1 MGVLDLASLA
11 KRVESMGRGQL
22 RAGPQAEVTLRIWLG
37 DLAMAKQLLEEYSPV
52 DDGASHAEALGA
64 ALTQLLAELPG
75 AAERSVA
82 FVPRR
87 LPQAVAEQK
96 GKLLCGTL
104 ELRSKA
110 QLSYVLL
117 LKDGMVGQCGTCEQF
132 VTQALSELK
141 ALVSGGLAE
150 MCLLDY
156 RGFGWSSGSASVAHL
171 RQDAEES
178 GRDKLP
184 GSGWRGPA
192 LILDSPVTCQWPL
205 EAVPSWPR
213 LAEAM
218 DSTLRP
224 CERPR
229 VCMCCSTKSAKKLQ
243 TSREKCYLET
253 EDLLRAID
261 LPLLYING
269 TADVVCPHTQAVPC
283 FEAHSSHTGYLPLA
297 QVDGQLRA
305 CTCSFDRKLRH
316 YNIVISKE
324 IGGLWGSRSGQI
336 PEEETRSIP
345 LNKFREVFQGTEPE
359 DIATPLD
366 ELCATMVTTSPD
378 RGVGPA
384 ATAATWAASQK
395 DRTGKGRGFVPRLSV
410 FAVEWSGFGR
420 PSGAKNAPQNA
431 PPSGGLSLER
441 FLADPTPLAPS
452 PRGAMH
458 FTTGNVEMWPPPNCE
473 AALPPVG
480 GGGGMPGM
488 PGMPTGGAAPVPVS
502 SRLAKWVRPESA
514 GWILVATGVWM

>member
-37 DLAMAKQLLEEYSPV
+37 DLAMAKQLLE

-117 LKDGMVGQCGTCEQF
+117 LKDPRSPLVLRFGGNAEVA
-132 VTQALSELK
+132 ALTAQSELK

-171 RQDAEES
+171 RQDAEEALEALPEALARHERS
-178 GRDKLP
+178 LEGRGLVLFGRSI
-184 GSGWRGPA
+184 GSLCALHLAFLGLGQA

-283 FEAHSSHTGYLPLA
+283 FEAS
-297 QVDGQLRA
+297 
-305 CTCSFDRKLRH
+305 
-316 YNIVISKE
+316 
-324 IGGLWGSRSGQI
+324 
-336 PEEETRSIP
+336 
-345 LNKFREVFQGTEPE
+345 
-359 DIATPLD
+359 
-366 ELCATMVTTSPD
+366 TSPEK
-378 RGVGPA
+378 RLLLL
-384 ATAATWAASQK
+384 Q
-395 DRTGKGRGFVPRLSV
+395 GKGHNEVTDAAEYWQALQDR
-410 FAVEWSGFGR
+410 W
-420 PSGAKNAPQNA
+420 
-431 PPSGGLSLER
+431 R
-441 FLADPTPLAPS
+441 FLHPPERRQGADEKM
-452 PRGAMH
+452 R
-458 FTTGNVEMWPPPNCE
+458 
-473 AALPPVG
+473 
-480 GGGGMPGM
+480 
-488 PGMPTGGAAPVPVS
+488 
-502 SRLAKWVRPESA
+502 
-514 GWILVATGVWM
+514 